1 MRFSFKK
8 LYFERLL
15 FSGIKVSSGFI
26 FVLVLTFNFLLF
38 QLKISC
44 VLSAKLAQQL
54 SFPTFS
60 FVQLAAS
67 ARAN

>member
-26 FVLVLTFNFLLF
+26 FVLVLTFNLKCTKAQKYKKQTFNLNALLLF
-38 QLKISC
+38 R
-44 VLSAKLAQQL
+44 SA
-54 SFPTFS
+54 F
-60 FVQLAAS
+60 
-67 ARAN
+67 ARL